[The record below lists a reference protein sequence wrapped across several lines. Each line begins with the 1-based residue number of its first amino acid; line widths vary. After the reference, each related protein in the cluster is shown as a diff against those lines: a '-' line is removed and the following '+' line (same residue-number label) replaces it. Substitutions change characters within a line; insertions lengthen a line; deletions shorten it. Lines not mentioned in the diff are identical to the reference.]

1 MAVVTTNLG
10 VVTAYGDAVEGGY
23 TGTKEQ
29 WQALMADYGTI
40 GAQAQADAQTASTA
54 AQTATTK
61 ASEASA
67 SATQA
72 QQAAASVSTPDT
84 TLTQSGKAADAKAT
98 GDEISALKE
107 GLNILRPSATSA
119 DVGKAL
125 IVKTVEDGAPTE
137 FEYGETGGSFPVPSD
152 EQEVTPTWER
162 GTISTANGSNAQGD
176 GKSAR
181 TNGYITCS
189 KDKVTVV
196 VDSSVTFSWRL
207 YSATNAFLG
216 TSDWLEGTQVLTV
229 EIGQK
234 LRFVCKNV
242 DGTTLDVATVSGLVT
257 IKEGEQQDV
266 VGKIPTVKTVAD
278 GHVTEWEFSEAG
290 SSIELDSTLTDATK
304 AAQAKAV
311 GDAINALSLGTNK
324 YVWAQGGIANTS
336 PGANSSA
343 SNRARTADYIGI
355 VTNAKLTIPSDTNCS
370 LRWYTSA
377 KAFVSADSDWRTS
390 GTYDLNA
397 LAPSTA
403 VYVRIVIK
411 FTNNRNVTAS
421 DLEYL
426 HTNVTITEKYD
437 LATKKDLDDAIS
449 PIDVDVSGLAEDV
462 SALGAHMVTGTPSVA
477 WEIGGINSNG
487 TDYAITTRARSV
499 GFITQFPGLT
509 VVIPTGFECLFRWYA
524 EDGSLAYADSDWRES
539 GTYTPYAIYATDKL
553 RIALRYPSDATV
565 TSDTITYITNNVSIK
580 YYADFSAYSTA
591 KYDIAGNNVG
601 GNLSVVAAKV
611 INFSD
616 GTKPYTDWYLL
627 ASQSGVYY
635 RSKDLKTK
643 ERLFTFA
650 PPYSSTTHSKW
661 AVGIDGNNNVF
672 FVLASSDLANS
683 ATALDDSARRNPVYF
698 LASENYSTMHT
709 LDFGTGLKPCGWLE
723 NVGWCVLPNNDIIM
737 CEYTRPHVKTCNV
750 WHVDGTDTT
759 DPNNWTAVWSHDII
773 TSEDPSV
780 SGVKHCHYVAYDFY
794 TDICYFGTGDSAD
807 GSCVYYSTD
816 HGETWTL
823 AWGPDRILCRSLNL
837 IFTADKVYWGSDSW
851 ESQYHKFFIAERDE
865 NGIVDGANCTQ
876 IDLGQVHTQSCYGC
890 VYLPSVGL
898 IVMMDRNDQASS
910 TQLTVQAYDLTTNQI
925 VTLCEFGRV
934 DDSIQLGFR
943 CKYFDWY
950 PVDNS
955 IIVGFALAIRTNGTV
970 EYNNFKALGN
980 GTGAANRVNNMRLF
994 IDRIGNGFDVR
1005 VDTIYV

>member
-1 MAVVTTNLG
+1 MALENVITSLVLDVIDHDQTQGVVKAIALDSKTRYVQATVVQHGIDYDVDPNAVVTLTILRPDNVG
-10 VVTAYGDAVEGGY
+10 VQVTGSVVDVDNADR
-23 TGTKEQ
+23 TGTIKGVYAELT
-29 WQALMADYGTI
+29 QAALAKSGTL
-40 GAQAQADAQTASTA
+40 QAQFKMTVGEQILRTEIFQVKNGIALDGETSEWADQYQGYNLDEMAQIIEDLSSDV
-54 AQTATTK
+54 
-61 ASEASA
+61 SEIQSD
-67 SATQA
+67 
-72 QQAAASVSTPDT
+72 VSD
-84 TLTQSGKAADAKAT
+84 
-98 GDEISALKE
+98 LKE
-107 GLNILRPSATSA
+107 GLSAINTATSN

-125 IVKTVEDGAPTE
+125 KVKTVTNGKVTE
-137 FEYGETGGSFPVPSD
+137 WEYGET
-152 EQEVTPTWER
+152 
-162 GTISTANGSNAQGD
+162 
-176 GKSAR
+176 
-181 TNGYITCS
+181 
-189 KDKVTVV
+189 
-196 VDSSVTFSWRL
+196 
-207 YSATNAFLG
+207 
-216 TSDWLEGTQVLTV
+216 
-229 EIGQK
+229 
-234 LRFVCKNV
+234 
-242 DGTTLDVATVSGLVT
+242 
-257 IKEGEQQDV
+257 
-266 VGKIPTVKTVAD
+266 
-278 GHVTEWEFSEAG
+278 G

-324 YVWAQGGIANTS
+324 YVWAQGGIANAS

-343 SNRARTADYIGI
+343 SNRARTADYIEIGA
-355 VTNAKLTIPSDTNCS
+355 NEKLTIPSDTNCS

-377 KAFVSADSDWRTS
+377 KAFVSADSDWRTG
-390 GTYDLNA
+390 GTYDLNT

-449 PIDVDVSGLAEDV
+449 SIDVDVSGLAEDV

-509 VVIPTGFECLFRWYA
+509 VVIPTGFECSFRWYA
-524 EDGSLAYADSDWRES
+524 EDGSLAYADSDWHES

-553 RIALRYPSDATV
+553 RIALRYPNDATV

-580 YYADFSAYSTA
+580 YYADFSTYSTA

-643 ERLFTFA
+643 ERLFTFV

-709 LDFGTGLKPCGWLE
+709 LDFGTGLKPCGWLG

-794 TDICYFGTGDSAD
+794 TDICYFGTGDSDD
-807 GSCVYYSTD
+807 GSYVYYSTD
-816 HGETWTL
+816 HGATWTL
-823 AWGPDRILCRSLNL
+823 AWGPSRTLCRSLNL

-925 VTLCEFGRV
+925 VTLCAFDKV
-934 DDSIQLGFR
+934 DDASNKQLGFR
-943 CKYFDWY
+943 CRYVNWY
-950 PVDNS
+950 PLDNCIS
-955 IIVGFALAIRTNGTV
+955 VGFALSVKTNNTYEANSIKAI
-970 EYNNFKALGN
+970 GN
-980 GTGAANRVNNMRLF
+980 SASNKVNNLLLY
-994 IDRIGNGFDVR
+994 INRIGDKFDVR
-1005 VDTIYV
+1005 VSTIFV